1 MRRVE
6 PEGPNA
12 GSRAWRYR
20 AGAWALC
27 AAIEAV
33 ALGGSA
39 VELVVAD
46 HALPAPEPVLFEALY
61 ATSRSLTESSV
72 ASSVEAFDAVSS
84 KLPWTAASIALSSAI
99 SM

>member
-1 MRRVE
+1 MRRAE
-6 PEGPNA
+6 PDVRSATAPV
-12 GSRAWRYR
+12 WRRR

-33 ALGGSA
+33 AVGGSA
-39 VELVVAD
+39 VELAAAD
-46 HALPAPEPVLFEALY
+46 RDMPAAEPAFAEALY
-61 ATSRSLTESSV
+61 ATSRSLT